1 MKIVRLVVNLL
12 IFILLLVLA
21 LDNIQ
26 TVTINL
32 YNLYTFQIPL
42 IIAMVIFVI
51 LGMIIGILFSLGSN
65 LKLRTQIY
73 NLKRKLEKEQNSSKN
88 KSDID
93 QVI

>member
-1 MKIVRLVVNLL
+1 MKVVRLIVNLL

-32 YNLYTFQIPL
+32 YSLYTFQVPL
-42 IIAMVIFVI
+42 IIAMVIFI
-51 LGMIIGILFSLGSN
+51 LMGVIIGILFNLGTN

-73 NLKRKLEKEQNSSKN
+73 SLKRKLEKDE
-88 KSDID
+88 KSHKAKSEVD
-93 QVI
+93 QVT

>member
-73 NLKRKLEKEQNSSKN
+73 NLKRKLEKEQNSSTN